1 MSHHTLSS
9 TAKRIYWLGRYLER
23 TENTARLVSV
33 HANLLM
39 DLPKRMPLG
48 WRPMVDITGSRT
60 LFDSLYDDTNEN
72 NVARFLI
79 NDIRHPG
86 SLLNSLKWA
95 RENARTLRGIIPNQA
110 FEYINELHLFGREH
124 LGEPLSRTRRVAGLS
139 DVTEFVQRIEGF
151 MSANLLHDAHW
162 NFLRM
167 GNFIERADMTSR
179 IIDVGTDNLLESA
192 VELAPFADI
201 QWRSVLLSLNAVQSY
216 NISVQEPIQQGAV
229 LEFLFRD
236 PRLPR
241 SLLYSLNSLRNSLR
255 ALPRHEKALRSVNRM
270 RRHLQH
276 AELHLLGGETLHT
289 FTDTCQKELAEVHDV
304 INRSYFEFRPRRRP
318 QRKSARGVI
327 KSRGGI
333 KNRSERLNA
342 KER

>member
-1 MSHHTLSS
+1 MSHRTLSS
-9 TAKRIYWLGRYLER
+9 SAKRTYWLGRYLER

-39 DLPKRMPLG
+39 DLPKRLPFGG
-48 WRPMVDITGSRT
+48 WQPMVNITGSRT
-60 LFDSLYDDTNEN
+60 LFDTLYDRTNEN
-72 NVARFLI
+72 NVSRFLI

-110 FEYINELHLFGREH
+110 FEYINELHLFAREH
-124 LGEPLSRTRRVAGLS
+124 LCEPLSRTRRVAGLA

-192 VELAPFADI
+192 IELAPFADI

-241 SLLYSLNSLRNSLR
+241 SFLYSLNSLRNSLHS
-255 ALPRHEKALRSVNRM
+255 LPRNEKALRSVNRM
-270 RRHLQH
+270 RRHLQNT
-276 AELHLLGGETLHT
+276 EVHLLTGEALHA
-289 FTDTCQKELAEVHDV
+289 FADTCQKQLAEVHDV
-304 INRSYFEFRPRRRP
+304 INRSYFEFKPRRRP
-318 QRKSARGVI
+318 QRTSALKR
-327 KSRGGI
+327 
-333 KNRSERLNA
+333 
-342 KER
+342 

>member
-1 MSHHTLSS
+1 
-9 TAKRIYWLGRYLER
+9 
-23 TENTARLVSV
+23 
-33 HANLLM
+33 
-39 DLPKRMPLG
+39 
-48 WRPMVDITGSRT
+48 
-60 LFDSLYDDTNEN
+60 
-72 NVARFLI
+72 
-79 NDIRHPG
+79 
-86 SLLNSLKWA
+86 
-95 RENARTLRGIIPNQA
+95 
-110 FEYINELHLFGREH
+110 
-124 LGEPLSRTRRVAGLS
+124 
-139 DVTEFVQRIEGF
+139 

-255 ALPRHEKALRSVNRM
+255 ALPRHERALRSVNRM

-318 QRKSARGVI
+318 QRKSARGPIKSRSPIKSRGAI

-333 KNRSERLNA
+333 KNRSERSNA
-342 KER
+342 KERR